1 MTAALERLR
10 AVCLALPDAEE
21 RITWDVPTFR
31 IDGKMFAL
39 ASPVG
44 RRDAVWCKAPPGAQ
58 AILIEAAPERFFRPP
73 YLGHKGWIGI
83 WLDGELDWAEI
94 DDLIG
99 RSYRMIAP
107 KKRRAVA
114 GASVASRN
122 NSLRRQP
129 HAKREKSGLRFSTK
143 A

>member
-1 MTAALERLR
+1 MSSTLDRLR

-21 RITWDVPTFR
+21 RTTWDVPTFR
-31 IDGKMFAL
+31 INGKMFAL

-44 RRDAVWCKAPPGAQ
+44 RRPAVWCKAPPGAQ
-58 AILIEAAPERFFRPP
+58 VILVEAAPERFFRPP

-83 WLDGELDWAEI
+83 WLDVELDWAEM

-99 RSYRMIAP
+99 RSYQLIAP
-107 KKRRAVA
+107 KKRRA
-114 GASVASRN
+114 GADTSVSPRN
-122 NSLRRQP
+122 KSLTRLV